1 MQRQRGELRQP
12 RSTPLLHAPAVR
24 SWMVTV
30 DLMKGGREGGI
41 VGDLDHELAG
51 YLPTIGG
58 TARDKSHGSEH
69 ARTQAGH

>member
-1 MQRQRGELRQP
+1 VQRGELRQP
-12 RSTPLLHAPAVR
+12 RSTPLLH
-24 SWMVTV
+24 
-30 DLMKGGREGGI
+30 GGWGGGI

>member
-1 MQRQRGELRQP
+1 MVMNGHG
-12 RSTPLLHAPAVR
+12 RSAER
-24 SWMVTV
+24 
-30 DLMKGGREGGI
+30 REGGI